1 MNFFNAYE
9 ALINNKIITRNNFE
23 YCLKFF
29 PAINSTVLFV
39 RFIKEDGTV
48 ESFWSGLEDAIFT
61 PNDLSANDWI
71 IKDELQRND

>member
-29 PAINSTVLFV
+29 PAINSIVLFV

-71 IKDELQRND
+71 IRDELQ

>member
-71 IKDELQRND
+71 IRDELQ

>member
-29 PAINSTVLFV
+29 PAINSIVLFV

-71 IKDELQRND
+71 IKDELQ

>member
-1 MNFFNAYE
+1 MNFFNAYA

-71 IKDELQRND
+71 IKDELQ

>member
-71 IKDELQRND
+71 IKDELQ

>member
-23 YCLKFF
+23 YCFKFF

-48 ESFWSGLEDAIFT
+48 ESFWSGLQDAIFT

-71 IKDELQRND
+71 TKDELQ